1 MTVNSFSS
9 VSLEPRLVLWSL
21 AKKSYSLEA
30 FRKSGSFVIPVPASD
45 QEDVSNRFARGT
57 DGKFAGISCTDGIG
71 GAPVLP
77 GCAAV
82 FQCRNAQLY
91 DGGDH
96 IIFIGEVHHFD
107 TSDRESLLFY
117 QGSYTRAANSPTD
130 LPAPPDWPHA
140 HLRNVIYLHLTPV
153 WTASPGQSAKPGAD
167 CFRPKARSVWPS
179 LAQLTRPGAR
189 LAAGCSGSRSPSA
202 RA

>member
-1 MTVNSFSS
+1 MTDARGFRNALGRFATGVAIVTTRTADGEPWGVTVNSFSS

-30 FRKSGSFVIPVPASD
+30 FRKSGSFVIHVLASD

-82 FQCRNAQLY
+82 FQCRNAQQY

-117 QGSYTRAANSPTD
+117 QGSYTRAANSLTD
-130 LPAPPDWPHA
+130 LAE
-140 HLRNVIYLHLTPV
+140 RI
-153 WTASPGQSAKPGAD
+153 
-167 CFRPKARSVWPS
+167 RSEQV
-179 LAQLTRPGAR
+179 
-189 LAAGCSGSRSPSA
+189 AAA
-202 RA
+202 